1 MNQHHLL
8 VLGDHRQLEN
18 VGHLSGLLDAR
29 CVITQIHEF
38 QSHDA
43 AHHPDTTLLSNL

>member
-8 VLGDHRQLEN
+8 VLVDHRQLEY
-18 VGHLSGLLDAR
+18 VRHLSGILEAR

-43 AHHPDTTLLSNL
+43 AHHPYTTLLSNL